1 MAVEASLPQIGT
13 VIVTAAIDSIN
24 PCAIGVMILLVAI
37 LLANKKMRDKLF
49 YYGAIYIIAVYVTY
63 FLAGLGLILFL
74 TLIPLWVTQYVSI
87 IVGLLVISG
96 ALIEIKDYFW
106 YGEGISLS
114 IPSERSK
121 DIKRLMENINPYTLA
136 LLGAFVAGVELPC
149 TGGPYLAITLVLSQ
163 NFNLTALLLL
173 LFYNVIFVGPLI
185 VILAAA
191 MAGVKV
197 TQMQRWKHANRANM
211 RLAIGILLVFL
222 GWLLILIANGTINL
236 G

>member
-13 VIVTAAIDSIN
+13 VIVTAAVDSIN
-24 PCAIGVMILLVAI
+24 PCAIGVMILLVA
-37 LLANKKMRDKLF
+37 LLVSNEKMRNKLF

-74 TLIPLWVTQYVSI
+74 TAIPLWITQYISI
-87 IVGLLVISG
+87 IVGVLVISG

-121 DIKRLMENINPYTLA
+121 DIKKIMQNINPYSMG

-163 NFNLTALLLL
+163 NFNLTAFLLLM
-173 LFYNVIFVGPLI
+173 FYNVIFVGPLI
-185 VILAAA
+185 AILAAA
-191 MAGVKV
+191 MVGVKV
-197 TQMQRWKHANRANM
+197 SDMQRWKQANRANM
-211 RLAIGILLVFL
+211 RLAIGMLLVLL

>member
-1 MAVEASLPQIGT
+1 MAVAASLPQIGT

-24 PCAIGVMILLVAI
+24 PCAIGVMILLVALI
-37 LLANKKMRDKLF
+37 ASNKELKKRLLF
-49 YYGAIYIIAVYVTY
+49 YGSIYIGAVYLTY

-74 TLIPLWVTQYVSI
+74 TAIPIWVAQYISI
-87 IVGLLVISG
+87 IVGGLVVMG
-96 ALIEIKDYFW
+96 ALVEIKDYFW

-121 DIKRLMENINPYTLA
+121 DIKNIMKNINVYSMA

-185 VILAAA
+185 AILAAA
-191 MAGVKV
+191 MVGVKISDM
-197 TQMQRWKHANRANM
+197 QMWKQQNRGTM

-222 GWLLILIANGTINL
+222 GWMLMLIANGTINL